1 MSPASPDS
9 PPQDSVLIQLG
20 FKRELNYQFVVG
32 SKDAVIQIFAYLPEG
47 VAHALEIP
55 VKSIRIDKLE
65 AYDSDVIPYQA
76 TVALM
81 YIPSNLVSKL
91 EASLHT
97 PSSLFWNNKNSPVNT
112 IMSAIDPSIPIFPGT
127 SHGSHTG
134 GQGGDGPGSG
144 NGGSAPGGDGGAG
157 TGNSSGVRA
166 SAVGIGLGVVGAAA
180 LYGAAMFYVARRYR
194 QKRKN
199 HRRTSSV
206 ASGLSE
212 NSSRVAS
219 PSEGLMSDP
228 AYGRNSRNSGGAGSG
243 RTQMISAPV
252 MSENSLGWN

>member
-1 MSPASPDS
+1 
-9 PPQDSVLIQLG
+9 
-20 FKRELNYQFVVG
+20 VVG

-47 VAHALEIP
+47 VSHALEIP
-55 VKSIRIDKLE
+55 VKSIAIERLE
-65 AYDSDVIPYQA
+65 AYESDVIDYQA

-91 EASLHT
+91 EASIHT
-97 PSSLFWNNKNSPVNT
+97 PSSLFWNHPTGPVNT
-112 IMSAIDPSIPIFPGT
+112 IMSAIDPSIPIWPGT
-127 SHGSHTG
+127 PHGSQTG
-134 GQGGDGPGSG
+134 GGPGPESG
-144 NGGSAPGGDGGAG
+144 NGGSGPGGDGGAG
-157 TGNSSGVRA
+157 TGNTSGVRV

-180 LYGAAMFYVARRYR
+180 LYGAAMFFVARRYR

-199 HRRTSSV
+199 HRRTSSI

-212 NSSRVAS
+212 DSSRVAS